1 MFDAGK
7 ASRACPRCETVGQ
20 NKSRF
25 ALVTAAFSSI
35 TALLLSVLMPIGG
48 NSPVGIATPL
58 RARIEGF
65 PDLTIGLLGSV
76 YFAGMLARTLAA
88 PAIVRR
94 GGISGL
100 SRPLWRS
107 QSFR

>member
-1 MFDAGK
+1 
-7 ASRACPRCETVGQ
+7 
-20 NKSRF
+20 
-25 ALVTAAFSSI
+25 VTAAFSSI

-76 YFAGMLARTLAA
+76 YFAGMLRELW
-88 PAIVRR
+88 PRR
-94 GGISGL
+94 RSFVGAGISGP